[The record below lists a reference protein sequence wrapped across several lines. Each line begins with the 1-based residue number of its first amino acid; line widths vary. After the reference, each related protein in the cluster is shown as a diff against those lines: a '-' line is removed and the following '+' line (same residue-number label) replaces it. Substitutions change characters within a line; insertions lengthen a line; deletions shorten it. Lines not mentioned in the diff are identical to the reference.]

1 MDGFFNGLF
10 MPATTQG
17 EKVKKSSR
25 IFVARQPIF
34 RRNKKVYAYEL
45 LFRSGLD
52 NFFDPTADG
61 EIATSNVITDS
72 FLLLG
77 IANVTMGRRAFINF
91 NGPMIV
97 RDWPALFP
105 SRQTVVE
112 ILEDVEVTQELVD
125 ACRSLVNRG
134 YILALDDFLYEPRF
148 DPLLELVD
156 IVKFDVQQMGRGA
169 LERQV
174 DQVRKNF
181 RVKLLAEKIENDD
194 EFDAALELGFELFQG
209 YFFKKPHILSG
220 LDIPGAK
227 LQYLEILRLIRNE
240 FYDFDHLSRLIAD
253 DVSLSYK
260 LLKYVNSPCYRRRS
274 EIRSLKSAVAL
285 VGEEELRKWLSLVM
299 MSDMAEDK
307 PDELVRLA
315 VIRGQFCEILGGEIE
330 GEKGRDRFH
339 TVGMFSLLDALLD
352 RPMDELLAELNFS
365 DEINHAL
372 TGKSGGLLAQVLH
385 LVKAYEMG
393 AWERVTR
400 AADSLGLDTD
410 RLPEIFIVALERS
423 RYFEALLN

>member
-1 MDGFFNGLF
+1 MTRTAKGR
-10 MPATTQG
+10 Q
-17 EKVKKSSR
+17 SSR

-52 NFFDPTADG
+52 NYFDPTADG
-61 EIATSNVITDS
+61 ETATSNVITDS

-77 IANVTMGRRAFINF
+77 ITNVTMGRRAFINF
-91 NGPMIV
+91 NGPMIC

-105 SRQTVVE
+105 NRQTVVE
-112 ILEDVEVTQELVD
+112 VLEDVEVTDELVE

-134 YILALDDFLYEPRF
+134 YTLALDDFLYEPRF
-148 DPLLELVD
+148 DPLLELAD
-156 IVKFDVQQMGRGA
+156 IVKFDVQQMSREA

-174 DQVRKNF
+174 DQVRERF

-209 YFFKKPHILSG
+209 YFFKRPHIISG
-220 LDIPGAK
+220 LDIPGSK

-240 FYDFDHLSRLIAD
+240 FYDFDQLSALIAD

-260 LLKYVNSPCYRRRS
+260 LLKYVNSPFYRRRS
-274 EIRSLKSAVAL
+274 EIRSLKSAIAL
-285 VGEEELRKWLSLVM
+285 VGEQELRKWLSLVM
-299 MSDMAEDK
+299 MSYMAEDK

-315 VIRGQFCEILGGEIE
+315 VIRGQFCEILGEQLE
-330 GEKGRDRFH
+330 GKKGRDRYH

-352 RPMDELLAELNFS
+352 RPMADLLAELNFAEEIS
-365 DEINHAL
+365 DAL
-372 TGKSGGLLAQVLH
+372 TGRESNSLARVLY

-393 AWERVTR
+393 AWERVT
-400 AADSLGLDTD
+400 ALAEELKLETD
-410 RLPEIFIVALERS
+410 HLPEMFIAALERS
-423 RYFEALLN
+423 RYFETLLN